1 MVQSSIVVPSN
12 NARKRSLD
20 STNKT
25 DSDATP
31 DEEIKRP
38 RLEVNEAGK
47 NRNRRLFGALLGT
60 LNKFKDETEK
70 TSEVDKNRREINEKL
85 HDKLEQERK
94 ELAEKLRARR
104 EEKERKLEHEKK
116 ITREKLE
123 LFNIHQQ
130 EKLANFLKTKT
141 EPIIYYLPEKLTD
154 DMVLTIEKQKEN
166 VQQRKVE
173 LENKNNDV
181 VNDPLPMEEDGSSEI
196 INNEEN

>member
-38 RLEVNEAGK
+38 RLELNEAGK

-70 TSEVDKNRREINEKL
+70 TSEIDKNRREINEKL

-104 EEKERKLEHEKK
+104 EEKDRKLEHEKK
-116 ITREKLE
+116 IIREKLE

-141 EPIIYYLPEKLTD
+141 EPSIYYLPEKLTD
-154 DMVLTIEKQKEN
+154 EMVLTIEKQKEK
-166 VQQRKVE
+166 VQQRKIE
-173 LENKNNDV
+173 LENRNDIAS
-181 VNDPLPMEEDGSSEI
+181 DPLPKNEEDSAI
-196 INNEEN
+196 INDEEN

>member
-38 RLEVNEAGK
+38 RLELNEAGK
-47 NRNRRLFGALLGT
+47 NRNRRLFGALL
-60 LNKFKDETEK
+60 
-70 TSEVDKNRREINEKL
+70 EINEKL

-104 EEKERKLEHEKK
+104 EEKDRKLEHEKK
-116 ITREKLE
+116 IIREKLE

-141 EPIIYYLPEKLTD
+141 EPSIYYLPEKLTD
-154 DMVLTIEKQKEN
+154 EMVLTIEKQKEK
-166 VQQRKVE
+166 VQQRKIE
-173 LENKNNDV
+173 LENRNDIAR
-181 VNDPLPMEEDGSSEI
+181 DPLPKNEEDSAI
-196 INNEEN
+196 INDEEN

>member
-1 MVQSSIVVPSN
+1 MLTTTKAFFFLYIYIL
-12 NARKRSLD
+12 KH
-20 STNKT
+20 
-25 DSDATP
+25 
-31 DEEIKRP
+31 
-38 RLEVNEAGK
+38 
-47 NRNRRLFGALLGT
+47 
-60 LNKFKDETEK
+60 FKQ
-70 TSEVDKNRREINEKL
+70 DKNRREINEKL